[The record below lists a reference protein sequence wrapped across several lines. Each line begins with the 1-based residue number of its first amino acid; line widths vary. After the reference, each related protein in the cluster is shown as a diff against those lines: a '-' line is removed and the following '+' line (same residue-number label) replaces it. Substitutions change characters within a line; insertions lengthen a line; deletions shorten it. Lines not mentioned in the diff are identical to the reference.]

1 MNRAMVTKS
10 PPEKSVRPIDG
21 ERLEQLALAYVAR
34 FAVSS
39 AKLQGYL
46 RRKLRERGWAGEG
59 EPPVELTSI
68 VKRNSAGK
76 ATPSG
81 EGFFCRQWLMAASR
95 SLMCIDSMSCK
106 S

>member
-59 EPPVELTSI
+59 EPPVERL
-68 VKRNSAGK
+68 VERCVSAGGS
-76 ATPSG
+76 PSPAQP
-81 EGFFCRQWLMAASR
+81 RSR
-95 SLMCIDSMSCK
+95 SLRRR
-106 S
+106 